1 MGKIERVILCS
12 CEGSM
17 QIDPES
23 AAASLKGAEVITASH
38 LCTTELGK
46 AEKALEADGSTLFA
60 CGQMTALFDEIA
72 ESLGAGERF
81 AAADIRDRAGW
92 TEDGTAFPKQAA
104 LLAEATLPRPMA
116 PAREIVSEGTC
127 LVLGDGETGVEAAET
142 LAGSLAVTLILSG
155 APDDMVP
162 TDAFDVA
169 IGRIKSASGSLAR
182 FNVTVDGYRPMAPGG
197 RGAATFSAPTDGA
210 SSTCDIILD
219 LRGEGPLFPADH
231 NRDGYVRADPG
242 DPLAVK
248 GAIAKAVD
256 LQGTFEKP
264 IYIRFEESLCAHSR
278 ASQTGCDRCLS
289 VCPTGAITPNGDTVS
304 IDPDICAGCGACAA
318 VCPSGAASYDDPPV
332 GFLFSR
338 LRTLASEYRKAGG
351 EAPRVL
357 FHDQEFGAEMIR
369 LSARFGR
376 GLPADVIPVDVPN
389 VEGVGHAEVLAA
401 MGVGFASAFILP
413 GPRTDRSVPEKEM
426 ALADAILMQ
435 EGRLTI
441 LDAIEPDGLE
451 AALYGSTQNALEA
464 DTILPLGGR
473 REVTRIAA
481 AALNP
486 TEAPIP
492 LPEGAPYGAI
502 AVDTD
507 ACTLCLACV
516 SLCPVGAIGDNP
528 EKPEIRFQE
537 AACLQCGICASTCPE
552 TAITL
557 TPQLNT
563 AKDALEYKVLNSEE
577 PFECIE
583 CGAPFGVKST
593 IERIVEKL
601 EGQHWMYTNSDNT
614 RLIQMCDDCRV
625 NAQYHQENS
634 PFRMGDRPKIRT
646 TEDELEKNKQS

>member
-1 MGKIERVILCS
+1 
-12 CEGSM
+12 
-17 QIDPES
+17 
-23 AAASLKGAEVITASH
+23 
-38 LCTTELGK
+38 
-46 AEKALEADGSTLFA
+46 
-60 CGQMTALFDEIA
+60 
-72 ESLGAGERF
+72 
-81 AAADIRDRAGW
+81 
-92 TEDGTAFPKQAA
+92 
-104 LLAEATLPRPMA
+104 
-116 PAREIVSEGTC
+116 
-127 LVLGDGETGVEAAET
+127 
-142 LAGSLAVTLILSG
+142 
-155 APDDMVP
+155 
-162 TDAFDVA
+162 
-169 IGRIKSASGSLAR
+169 
-182 FNVTVDGYRPMAPGG
+182 
-197 RGAATFSAPTDGA
+197 
-210 SSTCDIILD
+210 
-219 LRGEGPLFPADH
+219 
-231 NRDGYVRADPG
+231 
-242 DPLAVK
+242 
-248 GAIAKAVD
+248 
-256 LQGTFEKP
+256 
-264 IYIRFEESLCAHSR
+264 
-278 ASQTGCDRCLS
+278 
-289 VCPTGAITPNGDTVS
+289 
-304 IDPDICAGCGACAA
+304 
-318 VCPSGAASYDDPPV
+318 
-332 GFLFSR
+332 
-338 LRTLASEYRKAGG
+338 
-351 EAPRVL
+351 
-357 FHDQEFGAEMIR
+357 MIR

-376 GLPADVIPVDVPN
+376 GLPADVIPVEVPN

-401 MGVGFASAFILP
+401 LGVGFASAFILT

-426 ALADAILMQ
+426 ALAAAILMQ

-441 LDAIEPDGLE
+441 LDAIEPHGLE
-451 AALYGSTQNALEA
+451 AALYGSAQSALEA